1 MFGLK
6 RKPKPVKTVGAMRA
20 GTKAGVSTFLS
31 QLATRTPKQD
41 GVTPASPYYLLGVL
55 VVIAVLWFLLP
66 LI

>member
-1 MFGLK
+1 
-6 RKPKPVKTVGAMRA
+6 MRA